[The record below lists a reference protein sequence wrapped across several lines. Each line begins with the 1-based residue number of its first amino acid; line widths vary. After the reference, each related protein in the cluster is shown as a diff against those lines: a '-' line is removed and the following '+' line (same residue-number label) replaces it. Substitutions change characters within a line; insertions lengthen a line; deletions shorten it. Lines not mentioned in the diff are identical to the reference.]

1 MDRRAIVEGER
12 LGIPVLL
19 AATATK
25 WAGPARLPREL
36 ARAGFDVSVLAPRG
50 ALVTESR
57 YVAGV
62 TYLPEAATPM
72 QWAYMLAASLGERA
86 PRLIVPC
93 DDTALQLMMSFVG
106 SPPAGMEEPLRERLI
121 PLLRESL
128 GDPRHYRASID
139 KTLLPAAAEALGV
152 RVPPYAVVVDVAAAR
167 AFAHAQ
173 GYPVVLKRAFGTAGQ
188 AVEVIQGEAGL
199 DPAFRKLASAE
210 STTLWNS
217 ADLLIQAWVP
227 GNGLL
232 HAAAAWNGVAYAG
245 MTREV
250 LMRSPA
256 TGPSTVV
263 RCRHAAE
270 AARFSEMLAAGFG
283 ISGFF
288 GPEFIEH
295 ERSGEVYL
303 IEINR
308 RVTNGVQMGGLVG
321 VDLCAALASALAG
334 VAYAKR
340 SDIPEGEEHL
350 IAEFP
355 QEWLRDPASSY
366 LREARTDVP
375 WDDTRLLRAM
385 LAMGRMA

>member
-1 MDRRAIVEGER
+1 M
-12 LGIPVLL
+12 
-19 AATATK
+19 TA
-25 WAGPARLPREL
+25 
-36 ARAGFDVSVLAPRG
+36 
-50 ALVTESR
+50 SR
-57 YVAGV
+57 YVGAV

-72 QWAYMLAASLGERA
+72 QWAYMLAASLGERS

-93 DDTALQLMMSFVG
+93 DDTALQLMMSFVA
-106 SPPAGMEEPLRERLI
+106 SPPAGMEEAMRERLTA
-121 PLLRESL
+121 LLRESL
-128 GDPRHYRASID
+128 GDPAHYRTSID

-152 RVPPYAVVVDVAAAR
+152 RVPAHAVVVDAVAAR
-167 AFAHAQ
+167 AFAHAN

-188 AVEVIQGEAGL
+188 AVEVIRDETL
-199 DPAFRKLASAE
+199 LEPAFRKLAAAE
-210 STTLWNS
+210 SATLWNS
-217 ADLLIQAWVP
+217 ADLLIQTWIP

-232 HAAAAWNGVAYAG
+232 HAAAAWDGIAYAG

-250 LMRSPA
+250 LMRNPA

-263 RCRHAAE
+263 RCRFAAE

-295 ERSGEVYL
+295 DQTGQVYL

-334 VAYAKR
+334 DASTVR
-340 SDIPEGEEHL
+340 RDIPDGEEHL

-355 QEWLRDPASSY
+355 QEWLRDPGSSY
-366 LREARTDVP
+366 LRQARTDVP
-375 WDDTRLLRAM
+375 WDDPQLLRAM
-385 LAMGRMA
+385 LAMRHRP